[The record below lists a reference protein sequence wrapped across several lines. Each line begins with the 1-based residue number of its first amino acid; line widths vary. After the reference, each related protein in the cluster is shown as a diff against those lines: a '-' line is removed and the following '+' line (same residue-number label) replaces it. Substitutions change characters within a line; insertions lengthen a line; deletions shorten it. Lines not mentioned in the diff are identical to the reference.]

1 MSGGTMSRWSSAR
14 PASADGRQPRADHM
28 PSSGMPPGHK
38 KQLPKAASRR
48 AGRGPAVINGRTD
61 EIQALTALL
70 DKHATAT
77 ARLSRGDMVA
87 DR

>member
-1 MSGGTMSRWSSAR
+1 MSRWSSAR
-14 PASADGRQPRADHM
+14 PASADGGQPRADHM
-28 PSSGMPPGHK
+28 ASSGMPPGRK
-38 KQLPKAASRR
+38 KQLPEAASRR
-48 AGRGPAVINGRTD
+48 AGQGPAVVIGRTE

-77 ARLSRGDMVA
+77 ARLSRGDLVA